1 MKLTKQSCSSDA
13 MGEGEVTQ
21 LKVEI
26 AEIKTTLKAFI
37 KEMKEN
43 SDSKDRIAVLERE
56 KIIMEMRAHRTGLEH
71 EISVLRDKISL
82 NRKIAWFAIVVAGG
96 SAGLKAYNILAI

>member
-1 MKLTKQSCSSDA
+1 

-43 SDSKDRIAVLERE
+43 HEAQEKIAELERE
-56 KIIMEMRAHRTGLEH
+56 KILLEMNGHRSACQREIENLKLDLKNAKFISKAAVFVALLALGVRATEL
-71 EISVLRDKISL
+71 L
-82 NRKIAWFAIVVAGG
+82 N
-96 SAGLKAYNILAI
+96 L